1 MSNIPETGRT
11 RRVTIR
17 LVVLQILV
25 VSLLATLGGRLWYL
39 QIRNASVYTAKATG
53 NHIREVVEPAVRGEI
68 LDASGRILAGNETK
82 LVVSVSRT
90 SLLQQKDAGKA
101 VLTRLA
107 DVLGMPAKDVQE
119 KVRLC
124 DAKTQQPCWNGSPY
138 QPIPVTKE
146 ATTQQAMQIM
156 ERREDFPGVTAQP
169 TAVRHYTGAEGAN
182 LAQVLGYL
190 SPVTDDEVSK
200 TADKAGLDRYLPADQ
215 IGRAGLESV
224 YDRDLRGT
232 AGITKLEVD
241 NLGRVIG
248 TADQAAPQTGNN
260 LVTSIDAK
268 VQKVVEDNLAQ
279 AMGDA
284 RKTFD
289 KVTNRNYEADSGAA
303 VVMDVHTGRIV
314 AMASAP
320 TYDPNLWQGGISGKD
335 YQALTSKESNF
346 PLLNRAIQ
354 GQSAPGSTFKVIS
367 TTAAVQAGYSLDG
380 RYDCPKAMTIGG
392 REFKNFESESF
403 GAISLERALE
413 VSCDTVFYGLAYDQ
427 WMKDGGIKPKKEPG
441 DWFFKTAHQFGLG
454 AKTGIDLPSEVTGRV
469 PDRQWKQ
476 SFYDNNKDAWCKQA
490 EKGGNSFSDQIAREN
505 CVDGYQMRAGD
516 AVNFAIG
523 QGDTLVTP
531 VQMARIYSA
540 LANGGTFYRPTVAKA
555 VISPG
560 GDLVREI
567 APHEDGRLPGDQKL
581 LGYID
586 QATAGVITSGT
597 AAWKFTGAGWPQ
609 GKIELHAKTGTAE
622 VEGKQTTSWLT
633 TYSRDYAV
641 VMTISQGG
649 TGSGGSGD
657 AIRRI
662 YQSLYGVDDKGN
674 IDQGKALLPKP
685 QAELPKFNPD
695 GTAIIKPVSFDT
707 SASPVGTASSVVP
720 VGSADSAGSVDPAG
734 PVAAASSVVPVGDPG
749 AAGGSPR
756 VFLDPDRPGGG
767 TPVPGV
773 SAAAAVEP
781 TRSTTGR
788 GRA

>member
-107 DVLGMPAKDVQE
+107 EVLGMPAKDVQE

-156 ERREDFPGVTAQP
+156 ERREDFPGITAQP

-427 WMKDGGIKPKKEPG
+427 WMKDGGIKPKKDPG

-695 GTAIIKPVSFDT
+695 GTAIIKPVSLDA
-707 SASPVGTASSVVP
+707 SAGAAGAASSTSSAVAPASAVVP
-720 VGSADSAGSVDPAG
+720 VAE
-734 PVAAASSVVPVGDPG
+734 ASSVVPVGDPG

>member
-25 VSLLATLGGRLWYL
+25 LSLLATLGGRLWYL
-39 QIRNASVYTAKATG
+39 QIRSASEYTAKATG

-68 LDASGRILAGNETK
+68 LDADGRVLAGNETR

-90 SLLQQKDAGKA
+90 SLLQQKDGGKA
-101 VLTRLA
+101 VLARLA

-138 QPIPVTKE
+138 QPIPVSKE
-146 ATTQQAMQIM
+146 ATTQQALQIM

-169 TAVRHYTGAEGAN
+169 TAVRHYTGVEGAN
-182 LAQVLGYL
+182 AAQVLGYL
-190 SPVTDDEVSK
+190 SPVTDEEVTKSAGK
-200 TADKAGLDRYLPADQ
+200 TGLERYLPADQ

-224 YDRDLRGT
+224 YDGDLRGT
-232 AGITKLEVD
+232 TGVTSLEVD

-248 TADQAAPQTGNN
+248 TAGTVEAKPGNN

-268 VQKVVEDNLAQ
+268 VQKVVEDNLVQ

-284 RKTFD
+284 RKLFD
-289 KVTNRNYEADSGAA
+289 KNSNRNYEADSGAA

-320 TYDPNLWQGGISGKD
+320 TYDPNLWVGGIAGKD
-335 YQALTSKESNF
+335 YQGLTSKESNF

-380 RYDCPKAMTIGG
+380 TYPCPKSLTIGN
-392 REFKNFESESF
+392 REFKNYESESF
-403 GAISLERALE
+403 GSITLERALE

-427 WMKDGGIKPKKEPG
+427 WTKDGGIKPKKDPG

-454 AKTGIDLPSEVTGRV
+454 AKTGIDLPAEAPGRV

-476 SFYDNNKDAWCKQA
+476 SFFDNNKDAWCAQA
-490 EKGGNSFSDQIAREN
+490 AKGGTSYSDQIAKEN
-505 CVDGYQMRAGD
+505 CVDGAQLRAGD
-516 AVNFAIG
+516 AVNYAIG

-540 LANGGTFYRPTVAKA
+540 LANGGTFYRPTIAKA

-567 APHEDGRLPGDQKL
+567 APQADAKFPGDQKL
-581 LGYID
+581 LSYID
-586 QATAGVITSGT
+586 QATAGVVTSGT

-633 TYSRDYAV
+633 TYSGDYAV

-662 YQSLYGVDDKGN
+662 YQALYGVDDKGN
-674 IDQGKALLPKP
+674 IDNGKALLAKP
-685 QAELPKFNPD
+685 QAELPKFGPD
-695 GTAIIKPVSFDT
+695 GTAIVKQ
-707 SASPVGTASSVVP
+707 ASYGYTPGPGT
-720 VGSADSAGSVDPAG
+720 
-734 PVAAASSVVPVGDPG
+734 
-749 AAGGSPR
+749 
-756 VFLDPDRPGGG
+756 FLDPAQPTG
-767 TPVPGV
+767 TTALY
-773 SAAAAVEP
+773 AAAGAALEP
-781 TRSTTGR
+781 NRSTWNGSTGR

>member
-11 RRVTIR
+11 QRVTIR

-25 VSLLATLGGRLWYL
+25 LSLLATLGGRLWYL
-39 QIRNASVYTAKATG
+39 QIRTGDEYAAKAQG

-68 LDASGRILAGNETK
+68 LDAAGRVLAGNETK

-90 SLLQQKDAGKA
+90 SLLQQKDHGKG

-107 DVLGMPAKDVQE
+107 EVLGLPAKDVQD

-124 DAKTQQPCWNGSPY
+124 DAKTPQPCWNGSPY
-138 QPIPVTKE
+138 QPIPVTQQ

-169 TAVRHYTGAEGAN
+169 TAVRRYTGAEGASA
-182 LAQVLGYL
+182 AQVLGYL
-190 SPVTDDEVSK
+190 SPVTDEEVTK
-200 TADKAGLDRYLPADQ
+200 TAEKSGRDRRLPSDQ

-224 YDRDLRGT
+224 YDDALRGT
-232 AGITKLEVD
+232 TGVDKLEVD

-248 TADQAAPQTGNN
+248 SAGRTPAKPGDN
-260 LVTSIDAK
+260 LVTSIDAR
-268 VQKVVEDNLAQ
+268 VQKVVEDQLAQ
-279 AMGDA
+279 AMVDA
-284 RKTFD
+284 RKVYD
-289 KVTNRNYEADSGAA
+289 KETKKNYEADSGAA
-303 VVMDVHTGRIV
+303 LVMDVHTGRIV

-320 TYDPNLWQGGISGKD
+320 TFDPNLWVGGISAKD
-335 YQALTSKESNF
+335 YDSLTSKDSNY
-346 PLLNRAIQ
+346 PLINRAIQ

-380 RYDCPKAMTIGG
+380 HYPCPKSLTIGG

-403 GAISLERALE
+403 GDISLEKALE

-427 WMKDGGIKPKKEPG
+427 WMKDGGIKPKNPA

-454 AKTGIDLPSEVTGRV
+454 AKTGIDLPSEVAGRV

-476 SFYDNNKDAWCKQA
+476 SFFDANKDAWCAQA
-490 EKGGNSFSDQIAREN
+490 AKGGHEYADEIAREN
-505 CVDGYQMRAGD
+505 CVDGNQMRAGD
-516 AVNFAIG
+516 SVNFAIG

-540 LANGGTFYRPTVAKA
+540 LANGGTLYRPTIGKA
-555 VISPG
+555 VLSPDG
-560 GDLVREI
+560 TLVRDI
-567 APHEDGRLPGDQKL
+567 APHEDGKLPADGKL
-581 LGYID
+581 MSYIN
-586 QATAGVITSGT
+586 QATAGVVTSGT

-622 VEGKQTTSWLT
+622 VAGKQTTSWLT
-633 TYSRDYAV
+633 TYSGDYAV

-657 AIRRI
+657 SVRRI
-662 YQSLYGVDDKGN
+662 YQALYGVDDKGN
-674 IDQGKALLPKP
+674 VDNAKAILPKP

-695 GTAIIKPVSFDT
+695 GTAIIKPAAFT
-707 SASPVGTASSVVP
+707 AGTGFPA
-720 VGSADSAGSVDPAG
+720 GSA
-734 PVAAASSVVPVGDPG
+734 
-749 AAGGSPR
+749 
-756 VFLDPDRPGGG
+756 FLDPAPPAGG
-767 TPVPGV
+767 
-773 SAAAAVEP
+773 AAAPYPMALAALEP
-781 TRSTTGR
+781 TRTG
-788 GRA
+788 GRSRA

>member
-25 VSLLATLGGRLWYL
+25 LSLLATLGGRLWYL

-68 LDASGRILAGNETK
+68 LDASGRILAGNETR

-101 VLTRLA
+101 VLGRLA
-107 DVLGMPAKDVQE
+107 EVLGMPAKDVQE

-124 DAKTQQPCWNGSPY
+124 DAKTPQPCWNGSPY

-146 ATTQQAMQIM
+146 ATTQQALQIM

-169 TAVRHYTGAEGAN
+169 TAVRHYTGVEGAN
-182 LAQVLGYL
+182 MAQVLGYL
-190 SPVTDDEVSK
+190 SPVTDEEVSK

-248 TADQAAPQTGNN
+248 NAGIVEPQTGNN
-260 LVTSIDAK
+260 LVTSVDAR
-268 VQKVVEDNLAQ
+268 VQKVVEDNLLQ
-279 AMGDA
+279 AMNDA

-335 YQALTSKESNF
+335 YQALTSKDSNF

-380 RYDCPKAMTIGG
+380 TYPCPKSLTIGG
-392 REFKNFESESF
+392 REFKNFESENF
-403 GAISLERALE
+403 GSITLEKALE

-427 WMKDGGIKPKKEPG
+427 WMKDGGIKPKKDTA
-441 DWFFKTAHQFGLG
+441 DWFYKTAHQFGLG
-454 AKTGIDLPSEVTGRV
+454 AKTGIDLPSEVPGRV

-476 SFYDNNKDAWCKQA
+476 SFYDNNKDAWCRQA
-490 EKGGNSFSDQIAREN
+490 EKGGNTFSDQIAREN

-516 AVNFAIG
+516 SVNFAIG

-531 VQMARIYSA
+531 IQMARIYSA

-555 VISPG
+555 VISPSG
-560 GDLVREI
+560 ELVREI
-567 APHEDGRLPGDQKL
+567 APHEDAKFPGDQKL
-581 LGYID
+581 LSYID
-586 QATAGVITSGT
+586 QATAGVVTGGT

-633 TYSRDYAV
+633 TYSDDYAV

-662 YQSLYGVDDKGN
+662 YQALYGVDDKGN
-674 IDQGKALLPKP
+674 IDTGKALLPKP

-695 GTAIIKPVSFDT
+695 GTAILK
-707 SASPVGTASSVVP
+707 
-720 VGSADSAGSVDPAG
+720 PAG
-734 PVAAASSVVPVGDPG
+734 YTAADGGQGVT
-749 AAGGSPR
+749 GGSPR
-756 VFLDPDRPGGG
+756 VFLDPAQPAGPPIALTAVD
-767 TPVPGV
+767 
-773 SAAAAVEP
+773 AHAVEP
-781 TRSTTGR
+781 NRSTGR
-788 GRA
+788 SRA

>member
-25 VSLLATLGGRLWYL
+25 LSLLATLGGRLWYL

-68 LDASGRILAGNETK
+68 LDASGRILAGNEAR

-90 SLLQQKDAGKA
+90 SLLQQRDGGKA
-101 VLTRLA
+101 VLGRLA

-124 DAKTQQPCWNGSPY
+124 DAKTPQPCWNGSPY

-169 TAVRHYTGAEGAN
+169 TAVRRYTGAEGAN
-182 LAQVLGYL
+182 MAQVLGYL
-190 SPVTDDEVSK
+190 SPVTDEEVSK
-200 TADKAGLDRYLPADQ
+200 TASKTGLDRYLPADQ

-232 AGITKLEVD
+232 AGITQLEVD

-248 TADQAAPQTGNN
+248 TAGAAAPQTGNN
-260 LVTSIDAK
+260 LVTSIDAR

-279 AMGDA
+279 AMADA

-289 KVTNRNYEADSGAA
+289 KITNRNYEADSGAA

-320 TYDPNLWQGGISGKD
+320 TYDPNLWVGGITGKD
-335 YQALTSKESNF
+335 YQSLTSKDSNF

-354 GQSAPGSTFKVIS
+354 GQSAPGSTFKVVS
-367 TTAAVQAGYSLDG
+367 TTAAVEAGYSLDG
-380 RYDCPKAMTIGG
+380 TYACPKAMTIGG
-392 REFKNFESESF
+392 REFKNFESENF
-403 GAISLERALE
+403 GSISLEKALE

-476 SFYDNNKDAWCKQA
+476 SFYDNNKDAWCAQA
-490 EKGGNSFSDQIAREN
+490 QKGGTSFSDQIAKEN

-540 LANGGTFYRPTVAKA
+540 LANGGTFYRPTIAKA
-555 VISPG
+555 VISPS

-567 APHEDGRLPGDQKL
+567 APHEDGKFPGSQKL
-581 LGYID
+581 LSYID
-586 QATAGVITSGT
+586 QATAGVITGGT
-597 AAWKFTGAGWPQ
+597 AAWKFSGAGWPQ
-609 GKIELHAKTGTAE
+609 NKIELHAKTGTAE

-633 TYSRDYAV
+633 TYSKDYAV

-662 YQSLYGVDDKGN
+662 YQALYGVDDKGN
-674 IDQGKALLPKP
+674 IDNGKALLPVP

-695 GTAIIKPVSFDT
+695 GTAIVKPAAYT
-707 SASPVGTASSVVP
+707 
-720 VGSADSAGSVDPAG
+720 VDPAQ
-734 PVAAASSVVPVGDPG
+734 AAAAPALLAPLDQAQGVPGP
-749 AAGGSPR
+749 APA
-756 VFLDPDRPGGG
+756 FLDPAPAFLDPGSAFLDPAPTFLDPAQPNDRPALG
-767 TPVPGV
+767 T
-773 SAAAAVEP
+773 AADAALEP
-781 TRSTTGR
+781 NRGPGR

>member
-11 RRVTIR
+11 QRVTIR

-25 VSLLATLGGRLWYL
+25 LSLLATLGGRLWYL
-39 QIRNASVYTAKATG
+39 QIRTGDQYAAKAEG

-68 LDASGRILAGNETK
+68 LDASGRVLAGNETK

-90 SLLQQKDAGKA
+90 SLLQQKDHGKG

-107 DVLGMPAKDVQE
+107 EVLGLPAKDVQD

-124 DAKTQQPCWNGSPY
+124 DAKTPQPCWNGSPY
-138 QPIPVTKE
+138 QPIPVTQQ

-169 TAVRHYTGAEGAN
+169 TAVRRYTGVEGAN
-182 LAQVLGYL
+182 ASQVLGYL
-190 SPVTDDEVSK
+190 SPVTDDEVTR
-200 TADKAGLDRYLPADQ
+200 TADKTGRDRRLPSDQ

-224 YDRDLRGT
+224 YDDDLRGT
-232 AGITKLEVD
+232 TGVDKLEVD

-248 TADQAAPQTGNN
+248 SAGRTPAQPGAN
-260 LVTSIDAK
+260 LVTSIDAR
-268 VQKVVEDNLAQ
+268 VQKVVEDQLQQ
-279 AMGDA
+279 AMTDA
-284 RKTFD
+284 RKVYD
-289 KVTNRNYEADSGAA
+289 KETKKNYEADSGAA
-303 VVMDVHTGRIV
+303 VVMDVHTGRII

-320 TYDPNLWQGGISGKD
+320 TFDPNLWVGGISAKD
-335 YQALTSKESNF
+335 YASLNSKDSNY
-346 PLLNRAIQ
+346 PLINRAIQ

-380 RYDCPKAMTIGG
+380 HYPCPTSLTIGG

-403 GAISLERALE
+403 GDITLEKALE

-427 WMKDGGIKPKKEPG
+427 WMKDGGIKPKNPA

-454 AKTGIDLPSEVTGRV
+454 AKTGIDLPGEVTGRV

-476 SFYDNNKDAWCKQA
+476 SFFDANKDAWCAQA
-490 EKGGNSFSDQIAREN
+490 ARGGHEYADEIAREN
-505 CVDGYQMRAGD
+505 CVDGNQMRAGD
-516 AVNFAIG
+516 SVNFAIG

-540 LANGGTFYRPTVAKA
+540 LANGGTLYRPTIGKA
-555 VISPG
+555 IVSPDG
-560 GDLVREI
+560 TLVRDI
-567 APHEDGRLPGDQKL
+567 APHEDGKLPADGKL
-581 LGYID
+581 LSYIN

-622 VEGKQTTSWLT
+622 VAGKQTTSWLT
-633 TYSRDYAV
+633 TYSGDYAV

-657 AIRRI
+657 SVRRI
-662 YQSLYGVDDKGN
+662 YQALYGVDDKGN
-674 IDQGKALLPKP
+674 VDNGKALLPKP

-695 GTAIIKPVSFDT
+695 GTAIIKPASFQDG
-707 SASPVGTASSVVP
+707 AGYP
-720 VGSADSAGSVDPAG
+720 AGST
-734 PVAAASSVVPVGDPG
+734 
-749 AAGGSPR
+749 
-756 VFLDPDRPGGG
+756 FLDPAPPAGGG
-767 TPVPGV
+767 LAPYPVAL
-773 SAAAAVEP
+773 AALEP
-781 TRSTTGR
+781 VRTGGRTR
-788 GRA
+788 A

>member
-25 VSLLATLGGRLWYL
+25 LSLLATLGGRLWYL
-39 QIRNASVYTAKATG
+39 QIRNAKEYTAKATG

-68 LDASGRILAGNETK
+68 LDASGRILAGNETR

-90 SLLQQKDAGKA
+90 SLLQQKDGGKG
-101 VLTRLA
+101 VLGRLA

-169 TAVRHYTGAEGAN
+169 TAVRRYTGAEGAN
-182 LAQVLGYL
+182 MAQVLGYL

-200 TADKAGLDRYLPADQ
+200 TAAKSGLDRYLPADQ

-248 TADQAAPQTGNN
+248 TAGTVAPQTGDN
-260 LVTSIDAK
+260 LVTSIDAR

-279 AMGDA
+279 AMNDA
-284 RKTFD
+284 RNTFD

-320 TYDPNLWQGGISGKD
+320 TYDPNLWVGGISGKD
-335 YQALTSKESNF
+335 YQSLTSKDSNF

-354 GQSAPGSTFKVIS
+354 GQSAPGSTFKVVS

-380 RYDCPKAMTIGG
+380 TYACPKSLTIGG
-392 REFKNFESESF
+392 REFKNFESENF
-403 GAISLERALE
+403 GSISLEKALE

-427 WMKDGGIKPKKEPG
+427 WMKDGGIKPKNPG
-441 DWFFKTAHQFGLG
+441 DWFFKTAHEFGLG
-454 AKTGIDLPSEVTGRV
+454 AKTGIDLPAEVPGRV

-476 SFYDNNKDAWCKQA
+476 SFYDNNKDAWCAQA
-490 EKGGNSFSDQIAREN
+490 QKGGNSFSDQIAREN

-540 LANGGTFYRPTVAKA
+540 LANGGTFYRPTIAKA
-555 VISPG
+555 VISPS
-560 GDLVREI
+560 GDLVRDI
-567 APHEDGRLPGDQKL
+567 APHEDAKFPGDQKL
-581 LGYID
+581 LSYID

-597 AAWKFTGAGWPQ
+597 AAWKFAGAGWPQ
-609 GKIELHAKTGTAE
+609 NKIELHAKTGTAE

-633 TYSRDYAV
+633 TYSKDYAV

-657 AIRRI
+657 AVRRI
-662 YQSLYGVDDKGN
+662 YQALYGVDDKGN
-674 IDQGKALLPKP
+674 IDNGKALLPAP
-685 QAELPKFNPD
+685 QGQLPKFNPD
-695 GTAIIKPVSFDT
+695 GTAIIKP
-707 SASPVGTASSVVP
+707 ASYDAG
-720 VGSADSAGSVDPAG
+720 ADRG
-734 PVAAASSVVPVGDPG
+734 AAATQ
-749 AAGGSPR
+749 
-756 VFLDPDRPGGG
+756 L
-767 TPVPGV
+767 TPV
-773 SAAAAVEP
+773 SAAAPATVAPALVDPALPDAAPAAAFLDPAPPAGSPAAYTAADAAALEP
-781 TRSTTGR
+781 NRPGR

>member
-39 QIRNASVYTAKATG
+39 QIRNADVYTAKATG

-107 DVLGMPAKDVQE
+107 EVLGMPAKDVQE

-156 ERREDFPGVTAQP
+156 ERREDFPGITAQP

-190 SPVTDDEVSK
+190 SPVTDEEVSK
-200 TADKAGLDRYLPADQ
+200 TAEQTGLDRYLPADQ

-335 YQALTSKESNF
+335 YQALTSKDSNF

-380 RYDCPKAMTIGG
+380 RYDCPKSMTIGG

-427 WMKDGGIKPKKEPG
+427 WMKDGGIKPKKDPG

-490 EKGGNSFSDQIAREN
+490 EKGGNTFSDQIAREN

-567 APHEDGRLPGDQKL
+567 APQEDGRLPGDQKL

-586 QATAGVITSGT
+586 QATAGVVTGGT

-695 GTAIIKPVSFDT
+695 GTAIIKPVSFDAAAGPAASVGPAT
-707 SASPVGTASSVVP
+707 SATSATPVVP
-720 VGSADSAGSVDPAG
+720 VASAGSL
-734 PVAAASSVVPVGDPG
+734 GDPG
-749 AAGGSPR
+749 VTGGSPR
-756 VFLDPDRPGGG
+756 AFLDPDRPGGG

-773 SAAAAVEP
+773 AAAAAVEP

>member
-25 VSLLATLGGRLWYL
+25 LSLLATLGGRLWYL
-39 QIRNASVYTAKATG
+39 QIRNAKEYTAKATG

-68 LDASGRILAGNETK
+68 LDASGRVLAGNETR

-90 SLLQQKDAGKA
+90 SLLQQKDGGKA
-101 VLTRLA
+101 VLARLA
-107 DVLGMPAKDVQE
+107 EVLGMPAKDVQE

-124 DAKTQQPCWNGSPY
+124 DAKTPQPCWNGSPY
-138 QPIPVTKE
+138 QPIPVTKD
-146 ATTQQAMQIM
+146 ATTQQAMQMM

-169 TAVRHYTGAEGAN
+169 TAVRRYTGAEGAN

-190 SPVTDDEVSK
+190 SPVTDEEVSK
-200 TADKAGLDRYLPADQ
+200 TADKSGLDRYLPADQ

-248 TADQAAPQTGNN
+248 TAGTVAPKTGDN
-260 LVTSIDAK
+260 LVTSIDAR
-268 VQKVVEDNLAQ
+268 VQKVVEDNLLQ
-279 AMGDA
+279 AMNDA
-284 RKTFD
+284 RNTFD

-320 TYDPNLWQGGISGKD
+320 TYDPNLWVGGISGKD
-335 YQALTSKESNF
+335 YQSLTSKESNF

-380 RYDCPKAMTIGG
+380 TYPCPKSLTIGG
-392 REFKNFESESF
+392 REFKNFESENF
-403 GAISLERALE
+403 GSITLEKALE
-413 VSCDTVFYGLAYDQ
+413 VSCDTVFYGLANDQ
-427 WMKDGGIKPKKEPG
+427 WLKDGGIKPKKEPA
-441 DWFFKTAHQFGLG
+441 DWFFKTAHEFGLG

-476 SFYDNNKDAWCKQA
+476 SFYDNNKDAWCAQA
-490 EKGGNSFSDQIAREN
+490 KKGGNSFSDQIAREN

-540 LANGGTFYRPTVAKA
+540 LANGGTFYRPTIAKA

-567 APHEDGRLPGDQKL
+567 APQADAKFPGDEKL
-581 LGYID
+581 LSYIN
-586 QATAGVITSGT
+586 QATEGVVKSGT
-597 AAWKFTGAGWPQ
+597 AAWKFAQAGWPQ
-609 GKIELHAKTGTAE
+609 DKIALHAKTGTAE

-633 TYSRDYAV
+633 TYSKDYAV

-662 YQSLYGVDDKGN
+662 YQALYGVDDKGN
-674 IDQGKALLPKP
+674 IDNGKALLPAP

-695 GTAIIKPVSFDT
+695 GTAIIKPV
-707 SASPVGTASSVVP
+707 AY
-720 VGSADSAGSVDPAG
+720 SVDGA
-734 PVAAASSVVPVGDPG
+734 PG
-749 AAGGSPR
+749 AAGTPGAAGAAGAAGTPGASAQAP
-756 VFLDPDRPGGG
+756 VAAQAAPAPAPAFLDEAPPTDRPASY
-767 TPVPGV
+767 TAADAALEPGRG
-773 SAAAAVEP
+773 P
-781 TRSTTGR
+781 GR

>member
-25 VSLLATLGGRLWYL
+25 LSLLATLGGRLWYL

-90 SLLQQKDAGKA
+90 ALLQQKDGGKA

-107 DVLGMPAKDVQE
+107 EVLGMPAKDVQE

-124 DAKTQQPCWNGSPY
+124 DAKTPQPCWNGSPY

-146 ATTQQAMQIM
+146 ATTQQALQMM

-169 TAVRHYTGAEGAN
+169 TAVRHYTGVEGAN
-182 LAQVLGYL
+182 MAQVLGYL
-190 SPVTDDEVSK
+190 SPVTDEEVSK
-200 TADKAGLDRYLPADQ
+200 TAGKTGLDRYLPADQ

-224 YDRDLRGT
+224 YDRDLRGS

-248 TADQAAPQTGNN
+248 TADKAPPQTGNN
-260 LVTSIDAK
+260 LVTSIDAR
-268 VQKVVEDNLAQ
+268 VQKAVEDNLAQ
-279 AMGDA
+279 AMLDA

-380 RYDCPKAMTIGG
+380 RYDCPKSLTIGG
-392 REFKNFESESF
+392 REFKNFESENF
-403 GAISLERALE
+403 GPITLERALE

-427 WMKDGGIKPKKEPG
+427 WMRDGGIKPKKEPG

-454 AKTGIDLPSEVTGRV
+454 AKTGIDLPSEVPGRV

-531 VQMARIYSA
+531 IQMARIYSA

-555 VISPG
+555 VISPSG
-560 GDLVREI
+560 ELVREI
-567 APHEDGRLPGDQKL
+567 APHEDGRLPGEQKL
-581 LGYID
+581 LSYID
-586 QATAGVITSGT
+586 QATAGVVVQGT

-609 GKIELHAKTGTAE
+609 NKIELHAKTGTAE

-657 AIRRI
+657 AVRRI
-662 YQSLYGVDDKGN
+662 YQALYGVDDKGN
-674 IDQGKALLPKP
+674 IDQGKALLAKP

-695 GTAIIKPVSFDT
+695 GTAVIKP
-707 SASPVGTASSVVP
+707 ASLSGTE
-720 VGSADSAGSVDPAG
+720 AGAG
-734 PVAAASSVVPVGDPG
+734 LGDPG
-749 AAGGSPR
+749 VTGGSPR
-756 VFLDPDRPGGG
+756 VFLDPAQPGG
-767 TPVPGV
+767 
-773 SAAAAVEP
+773 AAAPALLVADTAVEP
-781 TRSTTGR
+781 TRSTGR
-788 GRA
+788 SRA

>member
-25 VSLLATLGGRLWYL
+25 LSLLATLGGRLWYL
-39 QIRNASVYTAKATG
+39 QIRNAKEYTAKATG

-68 LDASGRILAGNETK
+68 LDASGRVLAGNETR

-90 SLLQQKDAGKA
+90 SLLQQKDGGKA
-101 VLTRLA
+101 VLARLA
-107 DVLGMPAKDVQE
+107 EVLGMPAKDVQE

-124 DAKTQQPCWNGSPY
+124 DAKTPQPCWNGSPY

-169 TAVRHYTGAEGAN
+169 TAVRRYTGAEGAN
-182 LAQVLGYL
+182 MAQVLGYL
-190 SPVTDDEVSK
+190 SPVTDEEVSK
-200 TADKAGLDRYLPADQ
+200 TAGKSGLDRYLPADQ

-248 TADQAAPQTGNN
+248 NAGTVAPQTGDN
-260 LVTSIDAK
+260 LVTSIDAR

-279 AMGDA
+279 AMNDA
-284 RKTFD
+284 RNTFD

-320 TYDPNLWQGGISGKD
+320 TYDPNLWVGGISGKD
-335 YQALTSKESNF
+335 YQSLTSKESNF

-380 RYDCPKAMTIGG
+380 RYDCPKSMTIGG
-392 REFKNFESESF
+392 REFKNFESENF
-403 GAISLERALE
+403 GQISLEKALE

-427 WMKDGGIKPKKEPG
+427 WLKDGGIKPKKDPG
-441 DWFFKTAHQFGLG
+441 DWFFKTAHEFGLG
-454 AKTGIDLPSEVTGRV
+454 AKTGIDLPSEVPGRV

-476 SFYDNNKDAWCKQA
+476 SFYDNNKDAWCAQGQ
-490 EKGGNSFSDQIAREN
+490 KGGNSYSDQIAREN

-567 APHEDGRLPGDQKL
+567 PPHEDAKFPGDQKL
-581 LGYID
+581 LSYID
-586 QATAGVITSGT
+586 QATESVIKTGT
-597 AAWKFTGAGWPQ
+597 AAWKFNGWPQ
-609 GKIELHAKTGTAE
+609 DKITLHAKTGTAE

-633 TYSRDYAV
+633 TYSKDYAV

-662 YQSLYGVDDKGN
+662 YQALYGVDDKGA
-674 IDQGKALLPKP
+674 IDNGKALLPAP

-695 GTAIIKPVSFDT
+695 GTAIIKPVAYGVDQAPGAQALAPAQAQAAVPAPALLDT
-707 SASPVGTASSVVP
+707 
-720 VGSADSAGSVDPAG
+720 
-734 PVAAASSVVPVGDPG
+734 AAAQPAPAS
-749 AAGGSPR
+749 A
-756 VFLDPDRPGGG
+756 FLDETPPADRPASY
-767 TPVPGV
+767 T
-773 SAAAAVEP
+773 AADAALEP
-781 TRSTTGR
+781 SRGPGR

>member
-25 VSLLATLGGRLWYL
+25 LSLLATLGGRLWYL

-68 LDASGRILAGNETK
+68 LDASGRILAGNETR

-90 SLLQQKDAGKA
+90 SLLQQKDGGKA
-101 VLTRLA
+101 VLGRLA
-107 DVLGMPAKDVQE
+107 EVLGMPAKDVQE

-124 DAKTQQPCWNGSPY
+124 DAKTPQPCWNGSPY

-146 ATTQQAMQIM
+146 ATTQQALQMM

-169 TAVRHYTGAEGAN
+169 TAVRHYTGVEGAN
-182 LAQVLGYL
+182 MAQVLGYL
-190 SPVTDDEVSK
+190 SPVTDEEVSK
-200 TADKAGLDRYLPADQ
+200 TADKTGLDRYLPADQ

-248 TADQAAPQTGNN
+248 NAGIVEPQTGNN
-260 LVTSIDAK
+260 LVTSIDAR

-279 AMGDA
+279 AMNDA

-335 YQALTSKESNF
+335 YQALTSKDSNF

-380 RYDCPKAMTIGG
+380 TYPCPKSMTIGG

-403 GAISLERALE
+403 GSITLEKALE

-427 WMKDGGIKPKKEPG
+427 WMKDGGIKPKKETA

-476 SFYDNNKDAWCKQA
+476 SFYDNNKDAWCRQA
-490 EKGGNSFSDQIAREN
+490 EKGGNTFSDQIAREN

-516 AVNFAIG
+516 SVNFAIG

-531 VQMARIYSA
+531 IQMARIYSA

-560 GDLVREI
+560 GELVREI
-567 APHEDGRLPGDQKL
+567 APHEDAKFPGDQKL
-581 LGYID
+581 LSYID
-586 QATAGVITSGT
+586 QATAGVVTSGT

-633 TYSRDYAV
+633 TYSGDYAV

-674 IDQGKALLPKP
+674 IDNGKALLPKP
-685 QAELPKFNPD
+685 QAELPKFNAD
-695 GTAIIKPVSFDT
+695 GTAIIKPAGF
-707 SASPVGTASSVVP
+707 TA
-720 VGSADSAGSVDPAG
+720 A
-734 PVAAASSVVPVGDPG
+734 GDPG
-749 AAGGSPR
+749 VTGGSPR
-756 VFLDPDRPGGG
+756 VFLDPAPPAGPPIALAAVD
-767 TPVPGV
+767 
-773 SAAAAVEP
+773 AAAVEP
-781 TRSTTGR
+781 NRSTGR
-788 GRA
+788 SRT